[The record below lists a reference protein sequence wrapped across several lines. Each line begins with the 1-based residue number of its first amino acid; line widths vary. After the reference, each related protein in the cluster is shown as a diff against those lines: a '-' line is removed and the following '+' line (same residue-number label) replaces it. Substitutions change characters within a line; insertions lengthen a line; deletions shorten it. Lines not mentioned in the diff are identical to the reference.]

1 MKGFNTG
8 ADRLRRVARRLSDWH
23 NRQRAIRELCTM
35 PGWRLRDIGIERGRI
50 PEIVDAL
57 LAQNAAANAGSV
69 SEPRLQ
75 GAFGQQPALTITPTA
90 EAAT

>member
-8 ADRLRRVARRLSDWH
+8 AGPLRRIARRLSDWH
-23 NRQRAIRELCTM
+23 NRQRAIRELCIM

-57 LAQNAAANAGSV
+57 LAQKAATNADSV
-69 SEPRLQ
+69 SEPLLQ
-75 GAFGQQPALTITPTA
+75 GLSGQQPALTMAPAA
-90 EAAT
+90 EAAI